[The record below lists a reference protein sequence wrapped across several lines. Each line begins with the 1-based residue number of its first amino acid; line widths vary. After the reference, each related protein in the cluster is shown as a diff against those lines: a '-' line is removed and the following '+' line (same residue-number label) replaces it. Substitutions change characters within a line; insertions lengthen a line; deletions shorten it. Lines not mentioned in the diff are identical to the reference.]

1 MSKITDDV
9 MQPCSI
15 VVVSPFDVA
24 QTETEHK
31 ELAKFLKSFS
41 GKTKVILEYMGNYY
55 ESIAHYLLCFRS

>member
-1 MSKITDDV
+1 MSKITDDA

-31 ELAKFLKSFS
+31 ELDPVD
-41 GKTKVILEYMGNYY
+41 TIL
-55 ESIAHYLLCFRS
+55 AT